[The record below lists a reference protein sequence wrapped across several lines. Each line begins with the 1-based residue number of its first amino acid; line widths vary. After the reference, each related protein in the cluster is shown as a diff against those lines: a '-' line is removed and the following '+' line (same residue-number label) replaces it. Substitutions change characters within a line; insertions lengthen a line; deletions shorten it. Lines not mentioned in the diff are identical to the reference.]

1 MLMNKSEITKLI
13 RNEVEICNIKA
24 ESHRKA
30 EIDCINNNKS
40 TEADSRCAELHEY
53 YSNKLRYISLALT
66 LLK

>member
-13 RNEVEICNIKA
+13 RKEVESCNIKA
-24 ESHRKA
+24 ELHRKA

-40 TEADSRCAELHEY
+40 TQADSRCAELHEY